1 MNRVSIG
8 DWLVERLF
16 FLSKASMVQ
25 LQISKSCTFKSPFR
39 PSSIFP
45 RQGCFEALKSVPS
58 LQHSA
63 FLGLK
68 FGLSK
73 AHSWRGKRICLPD
86 QKFDVQPSSWGK
98 AVGSSKHIGDIRS
111 TNGYQDNQTM
121 PNQYI
126 DGHVDVVKVAAY
138 KWAKKSYGSIGY
150 ITRRVI
156 SRWLSQVLDAHPEGS
171 APNEALVAP
180 PAETH
185 DASVFVCTVYWCLCI
200 PASKH
205 LQHLTTQRYNNA

>member
-1 MNRVSIG
+1 MNRVSLG

-25 LQISKSCTFKSPFR
+25 LQIPKSCTFKSPFR
-39 PSSIFP
+39 PSSVFP

-68 FGLSK
+68 LGLSK
-73 AHSWRGKRICLPD
+73 GRSWRGKRVCLPD

-111 TNGYQDNQTM
+111 TNGYQDNQTI

-138 KWAKKSYGSIGY
+138 KWAKNPMDLSDISQDGWYLAGWGVRC
-150 ITRRVI
+150 TPRRI
-156 SRWLSQVLDAHPEGS
+156 RSQWGAGGS
-171 APNEALVAP
+171 ASRNPWCERFFLYCIFM
-180 PAETH
+180 
-185 DASVFVCTVYWCLCI
+185 SVH
-200 PASKH
+200 PS
-205 LQHLTTQRYNNA
+205 

>member
-1 MNRVSIG
+1 MNRVSLG

-25 LQISKSCTFKSPFR
+25 LQIPKSCTFKSPFR
-39 PSSIFP
+39 PSSVFP

-68 FGLSK
+68 LGLSK
-73 AHSWRGKRICLPD
+73 GRSWRGKRVCLPD

-111 TNGYQDNQTM
+111 TNGYQDNQTI

-126 DGHVDVVKVAAY
+126 DGHVDVVKVAE
-138 KWAKKSYGSIGY
+138 
-150 ITRRVI
+150 
-156 SRWLSQVLDAHPEGS
+156 VLDAHPEGS

-185 DASVFVCTVYWCLCI
+185 DVNVFFLYCIFMSVH
-200 PASKH
+200 PS
-205 LQHLTTQRYNNA
+205 